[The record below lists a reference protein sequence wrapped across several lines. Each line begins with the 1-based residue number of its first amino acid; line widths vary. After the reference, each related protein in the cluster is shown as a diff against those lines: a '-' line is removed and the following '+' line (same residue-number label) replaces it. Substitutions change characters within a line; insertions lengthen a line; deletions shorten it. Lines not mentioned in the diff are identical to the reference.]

1 MNIQYKNHT
10 EMYSVELGDDGDLYL
25 RVLTGGMA
33 MSVSRMKM
41 DEEMVAQ
48 FRIDPTGL
56 MPWVRIARRSS

>member
-1 MNIQYKNHT
+1 
-10 EMYSVELGDDGDLYL
+10 MYSVELGDDGDLYL